1 MKQAKTMAKDLLK
14 FIGASPSCYHV
25 IGNFEEMLRAH
36 GYTALPEEAKWDIQP
51 GGKYYVTRNGSSVI
65 AFRVPVSSYA
75 MPSAEQYPG
84 FLMAAA
90 HSDSP
95 TFKIK
100 ENPEHPVLGHYV
112 QLNTE
117 KYGGTLMAT
126 WFDRPL
132 SVAGRV
138 LVRTEQGIETRFV
151 DVDEDLLVIPSVAIH
166 MNRNANDGM
175 KYQANV
181 DTYPLFGDE
190 ADAGA
195 FMDEVANAAGVK
207 KEDILGHDLFL
218 YCRQK
223 GTLVGQRKQFVH
235 SPKLDDVE
243 CAWGLMQGFLA
254 ADGGASIPV
263 CCVFDNEEVGS
274 ETKQGA
280 ASTFLRDTLRRIV
293 LGLGGD
299 EEQFV
304 RMLAQSFLV
313 SADNA
318 HARHPNHPEYA
329 DGDNAPFMNKG
340 IVIKFNAN
348 QRYATDGVSAAI
360 FRAVCQEAGAATQVY
375 ANRSDLP
382 GGGTLG
388 SIANTHVP
396 VSTVDIGLAQLAMH
410 SVSETAGVDDLA
422 DLCQAMKVY
431 FGKTLVKNN
440 GVYSL

>member
-1 MKQAKTMAKDLLK
+1 MKQAKTMAKDLLD
-14 FIGASPSCYHV
+14 FIYDSPSCYHV
-25 IGNFEEMLRAH
+25 IGNFETMLQDA
-36 GYTALPEEAKWDIQP
+36 GYTALREEERWNVQP

-65 AFRVPVSSYA
+65 AFRVPETFV
-75 MPSAEQYPG
+75 PEYPG

-100 ENPEHPVLGHYV
+100 ENPEHPALGHYV

-117 KYGGTLMAT
+117 KYGGSLMAT

-138 LVRTEQGIETRFV
+138 LVKTEQGIETRLV

-190 ADAGA
+190 EDAGA
-195 FMDEVANAAGVK
+195 FMTAVAKKAGVQ

-223 GTLVGQRKQFVH
+223 GTLVGQRQQFVH

-360 FRAVCQEAGAATQVY
+360 FRAVCGEAGAATQVY

-396 VSTVDIGLAQLAMH
+396 VNTVDIGLAQLAMH

-422 DLCQAMKVY
+422 DLCGAMKVY

>member
-1 MKQAKTMAKDLLK
+1 MEQAKKLAKELMA
-14 FIGASPSCYHV
+14 FIDNSPSCYHATA
-25 IGNFEEMLRAH
+25 NLAQLLDKE
-36 GYTALPEEAKWDIQP
+36 GYTGLHEQDKWNIVP
-51 GGKYYVTRNGSSVI
+51 GGKYYVTRNGSSII
-65 AFRVPVSSYA
+65 AFRVPKSISG
-75 MPSAEQYPG
+75 G

-117 KYGGTLMAT
+117 KYGGSLMST

-138 LVRTEQGIETRFV
+138 LVRQGDAILV
-151 DVDEDLLVIPSVAIH
+151 KPVWVDEDLLVIPSVAIH

-190 ADAGA
+190 TAVGA
-195 FMDEVANAAGVK
+195 FLDKVAQAAGVEK
-207 KEDILGHDLFL
+207 DDILGHDLFL
-218 YCRQK
+218 CCRQK
-223 GTLVGQRKQFVH
+223 GTLVGQEGKLMLC
-235 SPKLDDVE
+235 PKLDDLE
-243 CAWGLMQGFLA
+243 CAWSLMQGFLQA
-254 ADGGASIPV
+254 EEGGCIPV

-274 ETKQGA
+274 ATKQGA
-280 ASTFLRDTLRRIV
+280 ASSLLRDTLRRSV
-293 LGLGGD
+293 SGLGGN
-299 EEQFV
+299 EEQLMT
-304 RMLAQSFLV
+304 MLAQSFLV

-348 QRYATDGVSAAI
+348 QRYATDGVSAAL
-360 FRAVCQEAGAATQVY
+360 FRGVCQQAGVETQVY

-388 SIANTHVP
+388 SIANTLVP

-410 SVSETAGVDDLA
+410 SVCETAGVQDVA
-422 DLCQAMKVY
+422 DLCKAMKVY
-431 FGKTLVKNN
+431 FGKTLTKN
-440 GVYSL
+440 GSGEYHI

>member
-1 MKQAKTMAKDLLK
+1 MEQAKMLAKELLG
-14 FIGASPSCYHV
+14 FIGNSPSCYHV
-25 IGNFEEMLRAH
+25 TENFAEMLKNQGYRA
-36 GYTALPEEAKWDIQP
+36 LNEQDKWDIQP
-51 GGKYYVTRNGSSVI
+51 GGKYYVTRNGSSII
-65 AFRVPVSSYA
+65 AFRVPQTVTG
-75 MPSAEQYPG
+75 G

-100 ENPEHPVLGHYV
+100 ENPEHPALGHYV

-117 KYGGTLMAT
+117 KYGGSLMAT

-138 LVRTEQGIETRFV
+138 LVETDGGIATKNVCV
-151 DVDEDLLVIPSVAIH
+151 DRDLLVIPSVAIH

-190 ADAGA
+190 TAAGT
-195 FMDEVANAAGVK
+195 FMDTVAAAAGVE
-207 KEDILGHDLFL
+207 KEKILGHDLFL

-223 GTLVGQRKQFVH
+223 GTLLGNEGQFVH
-235 SPKLDDVE
+235 SGKLDDLE
-243 CAWGLMQGFLA
+243 CAWALTRGFLDA
-254 ADGGASIPV
+254 REGGSIPV

-293 LGLGGD
+293 LGLGGN
-299 EEQFV
+299 EEMLLT
-304 RMLAQSFLV
+304 MLAQSFLV

-329 DGDNAPFMNKG
+329 DADNAPFMNKG

-360 FRAVCQEAGAATQVY
+360 FRAVCKQAGVETQVY

-410 SVSETAGVDDLA
+410 SVAETAGVQDLA
-422 DLCQAMKVY
+422 DLCKAMEAY
-431 FGKTLVKNN
+431 FGKTMVKKN
-440 GVYSL
+440 GDYCL

>member
-1 MKQAKTMAKDLLK
+1 MEQAKRLAKELLG
-14 FIGASPSCYHV
+14 FIENSPSCYHV
-25 IGNFEEMLRAH
+25 TDNFAEMLKKE
-36 GYTALPEEAKWDIQP
+36 GYLALNEQERWDIQP
-51 GGKYYVTRNGSSVI
+51 GGKYFVTRNGSSII
-65 AFRVPVSSYA
+65 AFRVPKTLKG
-75 MPSAEQYPG
+75 G

-100 ENPEHPVLGHYV
+100 ENPEHPALGHYV

-117 KYGGTLMAT
+117 KYGGSLMAT

-138 LVRTEQGIETRFV
+138 LAEDKGRIVTKKVCV
-151 DVDEDLLVIPSVAIH
+151 DQDLLVIPSVAIH
-166 MNRNANDGM
+166 MNRSANDGM

-190 ADAGA
+190 GAAGT
-195 FMDEVANAAGVK
+195 FMDTVAAAAGVEK
-207 KEDILGHDLFL
+207 QAILGHDLFL

-223 GTLVGQRKQFVH
+223 GALLGNKGQFVH
-235 SPKLDDVE
+235 SGKLDDLE
-243 CAWGLMQGFLA
+243 CAWGLMRGFLA
-254 ADGGASIPV
+254 AEEGESIPV

-280 ASTFLRDTLRRIV
+280 ASTLLRDTLRRIV
-293 LGLGGD
+293 LGLGGN
-299 EEQFV
+299 EEQLLT
-304 RMLAQSFLV
+304 MLAQSFLV

-340 IVIKFNAN
+340 IVIKYNAN

-360 FRAVCQEAGAATQVY
+360 FRSVCKAAGVETQVY

-410 SVSETAGVDDLA
+410 SVAETAGVQDLA
-422 DLCQAMKVY
+422 DLCKAMEVY
-431 FGKTLVKNN
+431 FGKTLVKEN
-440 GVYSL
+440 GDYCL

>member
-1 MKQAKTMAKDLLK
+1 METAKKLAKELMG
-14 FIGASPSCYHV
+14 FIENSPSCYHV
-25 IGNFEEMLRAH
+25 TANFAQMLDKA
-36 GYTALPEEAKWDIQP
+36 GYTALGEQDKWDIQP
-51 GGKYYVTRNGSSVI
+51 GGKYYVTRNGSSII
-65 AFRVPVSSYA
+65 AFRVPRAVTG
-75 MPSAEQYPG
+75 G

-100 ENPEHPVLGHYV
+100 ENPEHPAVGHYI

-117 KYGGTLMAT
+117 KYGGSLMST

-138 LVRTEQGIETRFV
+138 LVQSECGIAV
-151 DVDEDLLVIPSVAIH
+151 KPVCVDEDLLVIPSVAIH
-166 MNRNANDGM
+166 MNRAANDGM
-175 KYQANV
+175 KFQANV
-181 DTYPLFGDE
+181 DTYPLFGD
-190 ADAGA
+190 AKAAGA
-195 FMDEVANAAGVK
+195 FLDTVAAAAGVN

-223 GTLVGQRKQFVH
+223 GVLVGQGGKLML
-235 SPKLDDVE
+235 SPKLDDLE
-243 CAWGLMQGFLA
+243 CAWSLMQGFLA
-254 ADGGASIPV
+254 AQEGGSVPV

-293 LGLGGD
+293 LGLGGN
-299 EEQFV
+299 EEQLLT
-304 RMLAQSFLV
+304 MLAQSFLV

-329 DGDNAPFMNKG
+329 DGDNAPFMNEG
-340 IVIKFNAN
+340 IVIKYNAN

-360 FRAVCQEAGAATQVY
+360 FRTVCREAGVKTQVY

-396 VSTVDIGLAQLAMH
+396 VNTVDIGLAQLAMH
-410 SVSETAGVDDLA
+410 SVCETAGAEDIG
-422 DLCQAMKVY
+422 DLCKVMAVY
-431 FGKTLVKNN
+431 FGKTLEKK
-440 GVYSL
+440 GEVYTL